1 MRGFAMDR
9 SAIEDVLAG
18 CELFRGL
25 RKNEIRN
32 IADLCQVQTYDIG
45 DDVFRQGD
53 VGENI
58 YIIAD
63 GQIFLERS
71 MDLGTRTGKVV
82 IGILGRGRAFGCW
95 STLLDE
101 PHNVMS
107 SALCQRP
114 AELVVMNGADL
125 RAMMTRNTRLGFRV
139 LERLCFVL
147 RDRLHGAFGAMEK
160 I

>member
-1 MRGFAMDR
+1 MDR
-9 SAIEDVLAG
+9 SAIERAVG
-18 CELFRGL
+18 SCELFRGL
-25 RKNEIRN
+25 GKGEIRK
-32 IADLCQVQTYDIG
+32 ISSLCHVETYDAG
-45 DDVFRQGD
+45 EDVFRQGD
-53 VGENI
+53 VGKHL
-58 YIIAD
+58 YIIAE

-107 SALCQRP
+107 SAICQKP
-114 AELVVMNGADL
+114 AELVVMKGADL
-125 RAMMTRNTRLGFRV
+125 REMMIRNAKFGFSV

-147 RDRLHGAFGAMEK
+147 RDRLQGAFGAMEK

>member
-1 MRGFAMDR
+1 MDR
-9 SAIEDVLAG
+9 SSIEGVLAG

-25 RKNEIRN
+25 RKNKIRN
-32 IADLCQVQTYDIG
+32 IADLCRVETYDAG
-45 DDVFRQGD
+45 EDVFRQGD
-53 VGENI
+53 VGENL

-82 IGILGRGRAFGCW
+82 IGILGRGRVFGCW

-101 PHNVMS
+101 AHNVMS

-114 AELVVMNGADL
+114 AELVVMKGADL
-125 RAMMTRNTRLGFRV
+125 REMMTRNAQFGFSV